1 MNEKIKIDHLSYSSI
16 SRYLKCPAMFK
27 AYITEKKPLPTEIQL
42 EGRTRHAKI
51 EQYLNLGNIEDSGL
65 GPRLKNFYY
74 RILDPV
80 TAVEAEFKLD
90 YITFDI
96 VGRIDAYAIH
106 GKQAVIVDFKG
117 YPGDHIDELQL
128 QIYALAVKTKHPEI
142 EVIHASFA
150 YIPPDYYEP
159 KTYFED
165 DLSRLSAIVSTAI
178 DKIAVDEKFEATPGP
193 HCTRCEYVVSCPVA
207 RNFTIPEKLTANNI
221 SAVGNELYSLEALVD
236 RAKAELKGYMVEH
249 GLESLPVGTDGRYYL
264 STSTA
269 LRLGKMK
276 SEKDKTAVDNLI
288 ELEVRDKPPKKRAT
302 NKPAKASEASASSA
316 ASASTAKESIA
327 PLSPESADNIIAF
340 ALQKEQTE
348 RIKMSDLVEMLKQ
361 TGQLPQDATN
371 AAGSQLIRELIGV
384 PFISAT
390 EEQKRELHASLLTKT
405 IK

>member
-128 QIYALAVKTKHPEI
+128 QIYALAVKAKYPEA
-142 EVIHASFA
+142 EVIHAAFA
-150 YIPPDYYEP
+150 YIPPDYYEM
-159 KTYFED
+159 KTYFAD
-165 DLSRLSAIVSTAI
+165 DLVRISTIVAEAV
-178 DKIAVDEKFEATPGP
+178 DRIAVEEKFEPSAGP
-193 HCTRCEYVVSCPVA
+193 YCARCEYVKTCTVA
-207 RNFTIPEKLTANNI
+207 RNFAIPEQLNSNTLAKMAND
-221 SAVGNELYSLEALVD
+221 LYALEALVD
-236 RAKAELKGYMVEH
+236 KAKAGIKDYMVEH
-249 GLESLPVGTDGRYYL
+249 GLESLPAGKDGRYYL

-269 LRLGKMK
+269 LRLG
-276 SEKDKTAVDNLI
+276 
-288 ELEVRDKPPKKRAT
+288 
-302 NKPAKASEASASSA
+302 
-316 ASASTAKESIA
+316 
-327 PLSPESADNIIAF
+327 
-340 ALQKEQTE
+340 
-348 RIKMSDLVEMLKQ
+348 
-361 TGQLPQDATN
+361 
-371 AAGSQLIRELIGV
+371 
-384 PFISAT
+384 
-390 EEQKRELHASLLTKT
+390 
-405 IK
+405 

>member
-1 MNEKIKIDHLSYSSI
+1 MSNQLKIDHLSYSSI

-150 YIPPDYYEP
+150 YIPPDFYEP

-221 SAVGNELYSLEALVD
+221 SAIGNELYSLEALVD
-236 RAKAELKGYMVEH
+236 RAKAELKDYMVEH

-269 LRLGKMK
+269 LRLGKIK
-276 SEKDKTAVDNLI
+276 TEKEKAGLDKFL
-288 ELEVRDKPPKKRAT
+288 ELGAAD
-302 NKPAKASEASASSA
+302 KPAKKKTARGSSISHEVSGGTSPSAPTAELPTSA
-316 ASASTAKESIA
+316 PDTSVA
-327 PLSPESADNIIAF
+327 NNVIAF
-340 ALQKEQTE
+340 ELQREHGE
-348 RIKMSDLVEMLKQ
+348 RVLMSEIVDLLKHA
-361 TGQLPQDATN
+361 GRLPQDATS
-371 AAGSQLIRELIGV
+371 ADGSKLIRELIGV

-390 EEQKRELHASLLTKT
+390 DKQKRELHSRLSANL
-405 IK
+405 